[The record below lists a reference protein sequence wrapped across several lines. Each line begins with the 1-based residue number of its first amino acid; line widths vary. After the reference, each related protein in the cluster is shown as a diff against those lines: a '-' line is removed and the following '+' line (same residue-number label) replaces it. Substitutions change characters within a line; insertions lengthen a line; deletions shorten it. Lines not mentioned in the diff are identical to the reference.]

1 MFELMSTAH
10 CRQEAP
16 LLERYGVTVEL
27 KNGEKL
33 QCQAYHNMCKEEKV
47 ELPSALYLKTIVAG
61 AREHGLPED
70 YIQNTFLS
78 VKDNGYVGE
87 PRTT

>member
-1 MFELMSTAH
+1 MFELMSNAH

-27 KNGEKL
+27 KDGEKL
-33 QCQAYHNMCKEEKV
+33 QCLAYHMCKEEKV
-47 ELPSALYLKTIVAG
+47 ELPSSLYLKTIVAG

-78 VKDNGYVGE
+78 VKDNGYEGE
-87 PRTT
+87 SRTS